1 MTLVLFCI
9 FSFEFHIVF
18 FICAP
23 QVQIFH
29 PKILPIL
36 KNYQKHEKVFF
47 MKGGY
52 WIGGILTLYS
62 NPMKLVDYYMPY
74 IMYIYVSMS
83 FW

>member
-1 MTLVLFCI
+1 
-9 FSFEFHIVF
+9 
-18 FICAP
+18 
-23 QVQIFH
+23 
-29 PKILPIL
+29 
-36 KNYQKHEKVFF
+36 